1 MSTQLTHESSVLEIT
16 QDHLDGFAELSGDD
30 NPIHVDPD
38 YAATTPFRLPVA
50 HGMFLFSLVR
60 AELRRRWPST
70 HLVEQRLMFPAPT
83 PVGARV
89 RVVLTP
95 GDLPHRVATS
105 VVHDDGTVGLAGEC
119 TLKSA
124 DGTELTW

>member
-1 MSTQLTHESSVLEIT
+1 MNPPPAHESSVLEIT

-30 NPIHVDPD
+30 NPIHVDPA
-38 YAATTPFRLPVA
+38 YAATTQFRLPVA

-60 AELRRRWPST
+60 AEVRRCWPLAR
-70 HLVEQRLMFPAPT
+70 LVEQRLMFPAPT

-95 GDLPHRVATS
+95 GEQPGRVTTS
-105 VVHDDGTVGLAGEC
+105 VVHGDGTIGLVGEC
-119 TLKSA
+119 VLRTA
-124 DGTELTW
+124 DGIEVTW